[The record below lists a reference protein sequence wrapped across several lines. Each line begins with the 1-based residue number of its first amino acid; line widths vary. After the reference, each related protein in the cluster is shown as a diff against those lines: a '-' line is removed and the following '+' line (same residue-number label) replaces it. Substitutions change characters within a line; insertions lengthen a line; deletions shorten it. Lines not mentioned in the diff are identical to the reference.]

1 MNNQPLISVIV
12 PAYNLAHC
20 ITDCINSIE
29 KQTYSNFEI
38 IIIDDGSTDETKN
51 VCEKLAKVYSNIR
64 VISQKNQGISAVRN
78 LGIQESQGQYLSFID
93 GDDQIKETF
102 LEHLYQR
109 LITDSSD
116 IAVCGYEEIR
126 ENSRIKFIP
135 SAQILDSKSAL
146 TNYFIKQQDFDI
158 LIWNKLYKK
167 SLFQDFNIQYPVGQ
181 VHEDNLTTYKLFA
194 KAQKISYLNS
204 IEYYYYRT
212 NSHITANKDSEFK
225 TLRRLQA
232 KLQTATEAQEYLS
245 GEYSPVCEIAILLAK
260 FAYMDASI
268 SGMIPAKYFEK
279 NRIWVKQNSK
289 KFQFTKNPYLTKKL
303 RFYLILLTPL
313 NGLLYRIFRKI
324 V

>member
-20 ITDCINSIE
+20 IIDCIDSIE

-78 LGIQESQGQYLSFID
+78 LGIRESRGEYLAFID

-109 LITDSSD
+109 LIADSSD
-116 IAVCGYEEIR
+116 IAVCGYQEIR
-126 ENSRIKFIP
+126 TSNCSDFVP
-135 SAQILDSKSAL
+135 SAQVLDSKTAL
-146 TNYFIKQQDFDI
+146 TNYFIKQQDLDI

-167 SLFQDFNIQYPVGQ
+167 SLFQDFNIQYPIGQ

-194 KAQKISYLNS
+194 KAKKISYLDS
-204 IEYYYYRT
+204 VEYYYYRT

-232 KLQTATEAQEYLS
+232 KLQTAMEAQNYLPKEYHS
-245 GEYSPVCEIAILLAK
+245 ICEIAVLLAK
-260 FAYMDASI
+260 FAFIDASI
-268 SGMIPAKYFEK
+268 SELIPAKYFEE

-303 RFYLILLTPL
+303 RLYLILLAPL

>member
-20 ITDCINSIE
+20 IIDCIDSIE

-51 VCEKLAKVYSNIR
+51 VCEKLAKTYSNIR

-109 LITDSSD
+109 LIIDSSD
-116 IAVCGYEEIR
+116 IVVCGYQEIR
-126 ENSRIKFIP
+126 ASSCLDFVP
-135 SAQILDSKSAL
+135 SAQVLDSKTAL
-146 TNYFIKQQDFDI
+146 TNYFIKQQDLDI

-194 KAQKISYLNS
+194 KTKKISYLDS
-204 IEYYYYRT
+204 VEYYYYRT
-212 NSHITANKDSEFK
+212 NSNITANADSEFK

-232 KLQTATEAQEYLS
+232 KLQTATEAYDYLS
-245 GEYSPVCEIAILLAK
+245 EEYRPICEVAILLAK
-260 FAYMDASI
+260 FAFMDASI
-268 SGMIPAKYFEK
+268 SGMIPAKYFEE

-289 KFQFTKNPYLTKKL
+289 KFKFTKNPYLTKKL
-303 RFYLILLTPL
+303 RLYLILLAPL

>member
-20 ITDCINSIE
+20 IIDCIDSIE

-51 VCEKLAKVYSNIR
+51 VCKKLAKVYSNIQ

-78 LGIQESQGQYLSFID
+78 LGIQESNGEYLAFID

-126 ENSRIKFIP
+126 TSSCSDFVP
-135 SAQILDSKSAL
+135 SAQVLDSKTAL
-146 TNYFIKQQDFDI
+146 TNYFIKQQDLDI

-167 SLFQDFNIQYPVGQ
+167 SLFQNFNIQYPVGQ
-181 VHEDNLTTYKLFA
+181 IHEDNLTTYKLFA
-194 KAQKISYLNS
+194 KAKKISYLNS

-232 KLQTATEAQEYLS
+232 KLQTATEAYDYLPEEY
-245 GEYSPVCEIAILLAK
+245 YPICEIAVLLAK

-268 SGMIPAKYFEK
+268 SGMIPPKYFEE

-303 RFYLILLTPL
+303 RLYLILLAPL

>member
-20 ITDCINSIE
+20 ITDCIDSIE
-29 KQTYSNFEI
+29 KQTYFNFEI
-38 IIIDDGSTDETKN
+38 IIIDDGSTDKTKN

-116 IAVCGYEEIR
+116 IAVCGYQEIR
-126 ENSRIKFIP
+126 TSSCSDFVP
-135 SAQILDSKSAL
+135 SAQVLNSKTAL
-146 TNYFIKQQDFDI
+146 INYFIKQQDLDI

-181 VHEDNLTTYKLFA
+181 VHEDNLTTYKLFS
-194 KAQKISYLNS
+194 KVKKISYLDS
-204 IEYYYYRT
+204 VEYYYYRT
-212 NSHITANKDSEFK
+212 NSNITANADSEFK

-232 KLQTATEAQEYLS
+232 KLQTATEAQKYLPE
-245 GEYSPVCEIAILLAK
+245 EYSSICEVAMLLAK
-260 FAYMDASI
+260 FAFMDASI
-268 SGMIPAKYFEK
+268 SGLIPAKYFEE

-303 RFYLILLTPL
+303 RLYLILSAPL

>member
-12 PAYNLAHC
+12 PAYNLAHY
-20 ITDCINSIE
+20 ITDCIDSIE

-51 VCEKLAKVYSNIR
+51 VCEKLAKTYSNIR
-64 VISQKNQGISAVRN
+64 VILQKNQGISAVRN

-116 IAVCGYEEIR
+116 IAVCGYQEIR
-126 ENSRIKFIP
+126 ASSCLDFVP
-135 SAQILDSKSAL
+135 SAQVLDSKTAL
-146 TNYFIKQQDFDI
+146 TNYFIKQQDLDI

-194 KAQKISYLNS
+194 KAKKISYLDS
-204 IEYYYYRT
+204 VEYYYYRT
-212 NSHITANKDSEFK
+212 NSNITANADSEFK

-232 KLQTATEAQEYLS
+232 KLQTATEAQKYLPEEYC
-245 GEYSPVCEIAILLAK
+245 PICEVAILLAK
-260 FAYMDASI
+260 FAFMDASI
-268 SGMIPAKYFEK
+268 SGMIPAKYFEEK
-279 NRIWVKQNSK
+279 RIWVKQNSK
-289 KFQFTKNPYLTKKL
+289 KFQFSKNPYLTKKL
-303 RFYLILLTPL
+303 RLYLILLAPL